1 MYYFRMSSKT
11 VHKLALPTVGAELFT
26 YLKNVN
32 DSEAF
37 TASMR
42 IKDALAVAIKVDVT
56 SWFGIPALP
65 ELDQSLLRKLTN
77 SLLAAGEAGN
87 SRTLEALREIRFE
100 TTPMTQPLSRDD
112 AVAKLRLAT
121 RDYRSAKGFLEN
133 NHKCINSFMKL
144 NRAINDEYIRDLLK
158 MSIRNQEDFVSW
170 NVALIKYW
178 EQKENVKP
186 ALRSSYLT
194 IFQKYISTFESDLS
208 NSRYRDWLDTSIR
221 NYVDLEPDSGF
232 AVSIADSSPSL
243 IEDAIESTASV
254 QVHFHINEGEIEY
267 EATFFGYTKLQISSI
282 RIKLAL
288 LLQKDT
294 EFSNLKL
301 IVSMGTGDSSKSI
314 FVRTSSQLSEA
325 QIVELTNFLEN
336 EFTNPDDLNK

>member
-1 MYYFRMSSKT
+1 MSSKT

-42 IKDALAVAIKVDVT
+42 IKDTLSVAIKVDVT

-144 NRAINDEYIRDLLK
+144 NRAINDENIRDLLK
-158 MSIRNQEDFVSW
+158 MSIRNQEDFASW
-170 NVALIKYW
+170 NGALIKYW
-178 EQKENVKP
+178 EQKANVKS

-221 NYVDLEPDSGF
+221 NYVDLELDSGST
-232 AVSIADSSPSL
+232 VSFADSAPSS
-243 IEDAIESTASV
+243 IEDAIASTASV

-267 EATFFGYTKLQISSI
+267 EATFLGYTKLQISSI

-288 LLQKDT
+288 LLQKET

-314 FVRTSSQLSEA
+314 FVRTRSQLSEA